1 MLQTVFIQRQLMDEG
16 GSDLEVRP
24 PTIQEFERFEEGPLI
39 LAHDVASEG
48 ARRPALPP
56 DRVNEH

>member
-1 MLQTVFIQRQLMDEG
+1 MDEG
-16 GSDLEVRP
+16 GSDLEVGP
-24 PTIQEFERFEEGPLI
+24 PAIQEFERFEEGPLI